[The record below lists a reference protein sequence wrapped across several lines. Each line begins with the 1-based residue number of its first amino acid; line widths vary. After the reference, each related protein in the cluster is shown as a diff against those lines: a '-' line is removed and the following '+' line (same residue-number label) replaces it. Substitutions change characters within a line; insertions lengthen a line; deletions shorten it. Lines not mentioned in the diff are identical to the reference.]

1 MTKASKGELV
11 RRYIF
16 FVVGLFVNSLGVACI
31 TKADLGTSPITSIP
45 YVLSKGF
52 SPTIGQFTIFWSL
65 VLIVCQLLLL
75 RRSFQ
80 PIQLLQIPVSIL
92 FGGFIDFSMDV
103 LLAAL
108 VPHSYP
114 AKLISLLIGCV
125 ILGFGVFMEVA
136 ANVVM
141 LPGEATANAI
151 CRISGK
157 EFGTVKVCVDVSM
170 CIIAVALSLILL
182 RGVQGVREGTIIA
195 ALLVGFISKLFNRS
209 LGTAVQKFFQSA
221 AKPAAVGVMTEQ
233 ITEG

>member
-1 MTKASKGELV
+1 MSKMSKSELV

-31 TKADLGTSPITSIP
+31 TKANLGTSPITSIP

-65 VLIVCQLLLL
+65 VLIACQLLLL
-75 RRSFQ
+75 RRRFQ
-80 PIQLLQIPVSIL
+80 PVQLLQIPVSIL

-103 LLAAL
+103 LLGAL
-108 VPHSYP
+108 APHSYA
-114 AKLISLLIGCV
+114 AKLVSLLIGCV
-125 ILGFGVFMEVA
+125 VLGFGVFMEVA

-151 CRISGK
+151 SSISGK
-157 EFGTVKVCVDVSM
+157 EFGSVKVCVDVSM
-170 CIIAVALSLILL
+170 CIIAIIISLVLL
-182 RGVQGVREGTIIA
+182 RSVQGVREGTIIA

-209 LGTAVQKFFQSA
+209 LGSVTQRLFQ
-221 AKPAAVGVMTEQ
+221 PAAPSAPAEEL
-233 ITEG
+233 TEG